1 MALGRRRRERQEDLF
16 VAPGDIRSAG
26 NPFYAVTPVRCLVG
40 VALML
45 AACSPPDAIILKE
58 GALEPGVWYE
68 VGRVTG
74 YGDRNLSVCLDE
86 YAPAL
91 SERAASL
98 STNPVE
104 FSCASE

>member
-1 MALGRRRRERQEDLF
+1 MRRLTLRSL
-16 VAPGDIRSAG
+16 VAG
-26 NPFYAVTPVRCLVG
+26 L
-40 VALML
+40 LL

-58 GALEPGVWYE
+58 SALEPGVWHE

-91 SERAASL
+91 SERAASH

-104 FSCASE
+104 FSCASDG